1 MADSTPAA
9 PANEETGPSRWR
21 EVLIGG
27 RTADVL
33 VPEGPL
39 AGGAI
44 FLHGYSG
51 DPLSGS
57 RAYTDAL
64 LRHSLLVVCPRGGRS
79 WWLDRE
85 TPEFAGMSPMA
96 HVVNEVL
103 PWVEAGTG
111 VPRPAIGL
119 FGIGMGGQGALNI
132 AYRHGRDFAIVAA
145 VSPAIDFHLLYGRG
159 TILDELFESPEAA
172 RQETAIL
179 HLHPLNW
186 PEHQLILCDPRD
198 PQWHVGAER
207 LCSKLSSSG
216 IPFRADL
223 TTPAGATGWGWDYFD
238 AQARTLAEF
247 LAASAQDVRARL

>member
-1 MADSTPAA
+1 MAESIPPAA
-9 PANEETGPSRWR
+9 ARDATGPSRWR
-21 EVLIGG
+21 EVMIGG

-33 VPEGPL
+33 VPDGPP
-39 AGGAI
+39 AGVAI

-51 DPLSGS
+51 DRLSGS
-57 RAYTDAL
+57 EAYVEAL
-64 LRHSLLVVCPRGGRS
+64 LRQSLLVVCPRGGRS

-85 TPEFAGMSPMA
+85 TPEFAGTTPMA

-103 PWVEAGTG
+103 PWVEAEAG
-111 VPRPAIGL
+111 VARPAVGL
-119 FGIGMGGQGALNI
+119 FGIGMGGQGALNT
-132 AYRHGRDFAIVAA
+132 AYRHGRDFAVVAA
-145 VSPAIDFHLLYGRG
+145 VSPAIDFQLIHGRG

-223 TTPAGATGWGWDYFD
+223 TTQAGATGWGWDYFD
-238 AQARTLAEF
+238 AQAQAVAEF
-247 LAASAQDVRARL
+247 LAASGRDVRARL

>member
-1 MADSTPAA
+1 MADSIPAA
-9 PANEETGPSRWR
+9 GPLEQTGPSRWR

-27 RTADVL
+27 RPADVL
-33 VPEGPL
+33 VPEGPP

-51 DPLSGS
+51 DRLSGS
-57 RAYTDAL
+57 RAYVEAL
-64 LRHSLLVVCPRGGRS
+64 LRQSLLVVCPRGGRS

-96 HVVNEVL
+96 HIVDEVL
-103 PWVEAGTG
+103 PWVEAEAA
-111 VPRPAIGL
+111 VARPAVGL

-132 AYRHGRDFAIVAA
+132 AYRHGRDFAVVAA
-145 VSPAIDFHLLYGRG
+145 VSPAIDFQLLHGRG

-223 TTPAGATGWGWDYFD
+223 TTQAGATGWGWDYFD
-238 AQARTLAEF
+238 AQAAAVAEF
-247 LAASAQDVRARL
+247 LAASARDVRARL